1 MHIQKKVLKYNL
13 RDKMR
18 LKSCKIK
25 LKLCLGILDK
35 VSAKVTVVYTTELKD
50 DRMENYGAYMFGFR
64 LE

>member
-50 DRMENYGAYMFGFR
+50 DRIDKLWSLMFGFR